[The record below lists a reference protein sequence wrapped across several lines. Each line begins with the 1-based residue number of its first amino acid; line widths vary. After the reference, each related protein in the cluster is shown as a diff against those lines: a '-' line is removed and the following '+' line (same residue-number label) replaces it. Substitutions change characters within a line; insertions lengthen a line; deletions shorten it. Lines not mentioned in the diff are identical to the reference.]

1 MTEDA
6 PVPGETSAAIHLVP
20 AGEDRSGQ
28 FRGLGVSSIAFK
40 VTPQDSDGTLV
51 IENVFHARG
60 GPPRHVHHDQDE
72 WFYAL
77 EGEFVLEVGTESFR
91 LRPGDAILAP
101 RNVPHVWAH
110 VGQSRGRIL
119 VAFFPA
125 GKMEAFFREVTRGNA
140 MPTQDPEL
148 WRAHGMTVTGPPLNV
163 D

>member
-6 PVPGETSAAIHLVP
+6 TVPGNTPPGARLVP
-20 AGEDRSGQ
+20 AGEDRFGL

-51 IENVFHARG
+51 LENVFHARG

-77 EGEFVLEVGTESFR
+77 EGEFVVEVGAESFR

-101 RNVPHVWAH
+101 RKVPHVWAH
-110 VGQSRGRIL
+110 VGEARGRIL

-125 GKMEAFFREVTRGNA
+125 GKMEAFFREVTRENA
-140 MPTQDPEL
+140 MPAQDPAL
-148 WRAHGMTVTGPPLNV
+148 WSAHGMTVLGPPLRV
-163 D
+163 E